1 MQDVVHIGE
10 NLRRLRERRYL
21 TQRELAARAG
31 VSADT
36 IVKLEQNRWEPRLR
50 TIKKLAEALEV
61 HPDEL
66 SGFGREED

>member
-31 VSADT
+31 DSADT